1 MPYSIMLDAG
11 HGGADPG
18 AVYDGR
24 LEKDDALELALAVGK
39 ILQEGGIDVSYTRT
53 TDIYQTPFEKAQLAN
68 RAGVDYFI
76 SIHRNSSPEP
86 NQYQG
91 VETLVYDKSGMKLT
105 MAEAINGALEEL
117 GFRNL
122 GVKARPGL
130 VVLRRTRMPALLI
143 EAGFLN
149 NDSDN
154 DLFDEQKDEIARA
167 IANAILGTLDMET
180 VESESSSDGTGGPPS
195 GPSAPSG
202 PDSSGPGSSMPDSSA
217 PDSSEPSAPSV
228 PPTPSVP
235 PVSEI
240 PEEGDP
246 NETYYRV
253 QVGVFRVRQNAD
265 NLLYELLD
273 QGYPAF
279 ILYDDGYYK
288 VQVGAYRILGNAII
302 MERRLRRAGYS
313 TLITT

>member
-1 MPYSIMLDAG
+1 MAYRIVLDAG

-18 AVYDGR
+18 AVHEGR
-24 LEKDDALELALAVGK
+24 QEKDDTLELALAVGR
-39 ILQEGGIDVSYTRT
+39 ILEENGIDVIYTRT
-53 TDIYQTPFEKAQLAN
+53 TDIYQTPFEKAQIAN
-68 RAGVDYFI
+68 EANADFFI

-86 NQYQG
+86 DQYQG
-91 VETLVYDKSGMKLT
+91 VETLVYDKSGIKLT
-105 MAEAINGALEEL
+105 MAEAINGALENL

-130 VVLRRTRMPALLI
+130 VVLRRTKMPALLI

-149 NDSDN
+149 TASDN
-154 DLFDEQKDEIARA
+154 TLFDEQKPEIARA
-167 IANAILGTLDMET
+167 IASAILGTLDMET
-180 VESESSSDGTGGPPS
+180 VESEAVPETDSEYISESNS
-195 GPSAPSG
+195 GPTSET
-202 PDSSGPGSSMPDSSA
+202 DS
-217 PDSSEPSAPSV
+217 E
-228 PPTPSVP
+228 T
-235 PVSEI
+235 VSETASGTI
-240 PEEGDP
+240 PEAHAVTPIPVQAEDGAD
-246 NETYYRV
+246 ETYYRV
-253 QVGVFRVRQNAD
+253 QVGLFRVRQNAD

-288 VQVGAYRILGNAII
+288 VQVGAYRVLGNAII

>member
-1 MPYSIMLDAG
+1 MAYKIVIDAG

-18 AVYDGR
+18 AVSGGR
-24 LEKDDALELALAVGK
+24 QEKDDTLGLALAVGK
-39 ILQEGGIDVSYTRT
+39 YLQKGGIDVIYTRT
-53 TDIYQTPFEKAQLAN
+53 TDIYQTPFEKAQIAN
-68 RAGVDYFI
+68 QAGADYFI

-86 NQYQG
+86 DQYQG
-91 VETLVYDKSGMKLT
+91 VETLVYDKSGIKLT
-105 MAEAINGALEEL
+105 MAEAVNGALENL

-130 VVLRRTRMPALLI
+130 VVLRRTKMPALLI

-149 NDSDN
+149 TDSDN
-154 DLFDEQKDEIARA
+154 ELFDRKQDEIALA
-167 IANAILGTLDMET
+167 IANAILGTLDLET
-180 VESESSSDGTGGPPS
+180 VESGSAPSEPSEPSEPS
-195 GPSAPSG
+195 GPA
-202 PDSSGPGSSMPDSSA
+202 
-217 PDSSEPSAPSV
+217 EPPV
-228 PPTPSVP
+228 PPSQDGQ
-235 PVSEI
+235 
-240 PEEGDP
+240 EEGDP
-246 NETYYRV
+246 DETYYRV
-253 QVGVFRVRQNAD
+253 QAGSFRVRQNAD

-279 ILYDDGYYK
+279 ILYDNGYYK

>member
-1 MPYSIMLDAG
+1 MAYKIVIDAG

-18 AVYDGR
+18 AVQDGR
-24 LEKDDALELALAVGK
+24 QEKDDTLKLALAVGK
-39 ILQEGGIDVSYTRT
+39 ILEDNGIDVLYTRT
-53 TDIYQTPFEKAQLAN
+53 TDVYQTPFEKAQIAN
-68 RAGVDYFI
+68 EADADYFI

-91 VETLVYDKSGMKLT
+91 VETLVYDKSGIKLT

-117 GFRNL
+117 GFKNL

-130 VVLRRTRMPALLI
+130 VVLRRTKMPALLI

-149 NDSDN
+149 TTSDN
-154 DLFDEQKDEIARA
+154 ALFDEKQDEIARA

-180 VESESSSDGTGGPPS
+180 VESA
-195 GPSAPSG
+195 SAP
-202 PDSSGPGSSMPDSSA
+202 
-217 PDSSEPSAPSV
+217 EPVHEASPEPHAV
-228 PPTPSVP
+228 TP
-235 PVSEI
+235 I
-240 PEEGDP
+240 QMQTEEK
-246 NETYYRV
+246 ETDETFYRV
-253 QVGVFRVRQNAD
+253 QVGLFKVRQNAD

-288 VQVGAYRILGNAII
+288 VQVGAFRVLGNAII

>member
-1 MPYSIMLDAG
+1 MAYKIVIDAG

-24 LEKDDALELALAVGK
+24 QEKDDTLELALAVGK
-39 ILQEGGIDVSYTRT
+39 ILQQGGIDVIYTRT
-53 TDIYQTPFEKAQLAN
+53 TDIYQTPFEKAQIAN
-68 RAGVDYFI
+68 RAGADYFI

-91 VETLVYDKSGMKLT
+91 VETLVYDKSGIKLT
-105 MAEAINGALEEL
+105 MAETINSALEEL
-117 GFRNL
+117 GFHNL

-130 VVLRRTRMPALLI
+130 VVLRRTKMPALLI
-143 EAGFLN
+143 EVGFLN
-149 NDSDN
+149 TESDN
-154 DLFDEQKDEIARA
+154 TLFDEQQDEIARA
-167 IANAILGTLDMET
+167 IANAVLGTLDLET
-180 VESESSSDGTGGPPS
+180 VESESSPVGT
-195 GPSAPSG
+195 
-202 PDSSGPGSSMPDSSA
+202 PDSPSEPDTPST
-217 PDSSEPSAPSV
+217 PDSSEPSGPSAN
-228 PPTPSVP
+228 
-235 PVSEI
+235 

-246 NETYYRV
+246 AETYYRV
-253 QVGVFRVRQNAD
+253 QVGSFKVRQNAD

-279 ILYDDGYYK
+279 ILYDNGYYK

-302 MERRLRRAGYS
+302 MERRLRQAGYS

>member
-1 MPYSIMLDAG
+1 MSYSIMLDAG

-24 LEKDDALELALAVGK
+24 LEKDDTLELALAVGK
-39 ILQEGGIDVSYTRT
+39 ILQDGGIDVSYTRT
-53 TDIYQTPFEKAQLAN
+53 TDIYQTPFEKAQIAN
-68 RAGVDYFI
+68 QAGVDYFI

-105 MAEAINGALEEL
+105 MAEAINGALEKL
-117 GFRNL
+117 GFQNL

-130 VVLRRTRMPALLI
+130 VVLRRTKMPALLI

-149 NDSDN
+149 TDSDN
-154 DLFDEQKDEIARA
+154 DLFDEKKDEIARA

-180 VESESSSDGTGGPPS
+180 VESESSSDEAGS
-195 GPSAPSG
+195 SSSDH
-202 PDSSGPGSSMPDSSA
+202 DSSGSGSSMPDSSK
-217 PDSSEPSAPSV
+217 PSDPSA

-253 QVGVFRVRQNAD
+253 QVGVFRIRQNAD

>member
-246 NETYYRV
+246 NETYYGV

>member
-1 MPYSIMLDAG
+1 M
-11 HGGADPG
+11 
-18 AVYDGR
+18 
-24 LEKDDALELALAVGK
+24 GK
-39 ILQEGGIDVSYTRT
+39 ILQNSGIDIIYTRT
-53 TDIYQTPFEKAQLAN
+53 SDVYQTPFEKAQIAN
-68 RAGVDYFI
+68 QADADYFI

-86 NQYQG
+86 DQYQG
-91 VETLVYDKSGMKLT
+91 VETLVYDKSGTKLT
-105 MAEAINGALEEL
+105 MAEAINGALENL

-130 VVLRRTRMPALLI
+130 VVLRRTRMPALLV

-149 NDSDN
+149 TESDN
-154 DLFDEQKDEIARA
+154 VLFDEKKDEIAAA

-180 VESESSSDGTGGPPS
+180 VESESAPPV
-195 GPSAPSG
+195 P
-202 PDSSGPGSSMPDSSA
+202 
-217 PDSSEPSAPSV
+217 SEPSAPPV
-228 PPTPSVP
+228 P
-235 PVSEI
+235 EE

-246 NETYYRV
+246 GETYYRV
-253 QVGVFRVRQNAD
+253 QVGVFKVRQNAD

>member
-195 GPSAPSG
+195 RPSAPSG

>member
-18 AVYDGR
+18 AVYNGR

-302 MERRLRRAGYS
+302 IERRLRRAGYS